1 MKGKKNKVKM
11 IDSDDETN
19 GKEKNIGK
27 KKKKDMQN
35 MWRERR
41 NMTTYERKECLTR
54 TELNKEEIML
64 KDREGLKWMRQV
76 YKKREEANGKSIGK
90 KTK

>member
-1 MKGKKNKVKM
+1 
-11 IDSDDETN
+11 
-19 GKEKNIGK
+19 
-27 KKKKDMQN
+27 
-35 MWRERR
+35 
-41 NMTTYERKECLTR
+41 MTTYERKECLTR

-64 KDREGLKWMRQV
+64 KDGEGPKWMKQV